1 MSPTTNPPPDVT
13 PSSATP
19 ADSPSAEFRVK
30 CDVCDTMVYAS
41 IDEIG
46 KKKKCPDCFSL
57 FVVKRP
63 ATRQKPVVDVMKDAD
78 EFQLSEPVDR
88 IVFQDVGDDLTGQ
101 TVPQEQID
109 KAEKDRDE
117 QERQLPKLPRQPLWS
132 GVFRFLP
139 YGQTMLVIAFI
150 AVIFWAIAGTAALSY
165 SFGAQGGLAIF
176 IAMGC
181 TVGVLAMVLTGGAY
195 AAVAG
200 LRLLQETA
208 AGVDEIET
216 WPDLSFLDWC
226 LEAVYVAAA
235 FAYSMTP
242 GIVLSVIMTRLGIPP
257 AVGLI
262 FSMFSLFALFP
273 VVLLSLMEA
282 DSLAAPL
289 TKPILASLQKER
301 SHWCIF
307 YLESVVILI
316 VILVAGSLIYMNSG
330 FALLLAAMVWSF
342 CWLVYFRLLGRLAWI
357 SGAHRNAE

>member
-1 MSPTTNPPPDVT
+1 M
-13 PSSATP
+13 
-19 ADSPSAEFRVK
+19 
-30 CDVCDTMVYAS
+30 
-41 IDEIG
+41 
-46 KKKKCPDCFSL
+46 
-57 FVVKRP
+57 
-63 ATRQKPVVDVMKDAD
+63 
-78 EFQLSEPVDR
+78 
-88 IVFQDVGDDLTGQ
+88 
-101 TVPQEQID
+101 
-109 KAEKDRDE
+109 
-117 QERQLPKLPRQPLWS
+117 
-132 GVFRFLP
+132 
-139 YGQTMLVIAFI
+139 
-150 AVIFWAIAGTAALSY
+150 
-165 SFGAQGGLAIF
+165 
-176 IAMGC
+176 
-181 TVGVLAMVLTGGAY
+181 
-195 AAVAG
+195 
-200 LRLLQETA
+200 QETA

-357 SGAHRNAE
+357 SGHRMRSDRPAEIARNRTMNAGPMNFDAFSDRGGTRFSLFRLGARDFSRHFP